1 MRAILRH
8 IPAALLIMCSAEL
21 LSAEPSS
28 TATEPVAAATET
40 ATKPSASP
48 VEASGTAEVRPT
60 PAAEGGPARPFVG
73 QVLSSAENDYV
84 LTPGDTIEMAIFREP
99 ELTTRSTIARD
110 GTVQLPLVQEVK
122 LADKTV
128 REARNYLRTL
138 YGKSFLVNPQVYLNI
153 VQFAQRKFTIMGQV
167 ARPGSY
173 QLEGGQTLDL
183 LEAVGMAGGFTR
195 IADRGR
201 VIIKRRVNG
210 EVETIRA
217 NAKRMAEG
225 KVDSVTIQ
233 PGDIITVGESW
244 F

>member
-1 MRAILRH
+1 MSS
-8 IPAALLIMCSAEL
+8 IPAALLVFFSAHPIL
-21 LSAEPSS
+21 AQTDARSA
-28 TATEPVAAATET
+28 EPVAAASESASKPA
-40 ATKPSASP
+40 ATPVESAAPATPSATTPSD
-48 VEASGTAEVRPT
+48 AS
-60 PAAEGGPARPFVG
+60 AAARPFVG

-84 LTPGDTIEMAIFREP
+84 LTPGDTVEMTIFREP

-110 GTVQLPLVQEVK
+110 GTVQLPLVQEVQ
-122 LADKTV
+122 LAGKTV
-128 REARNYLRTL
+128 RDARNYLRGL
-138 YGKSFLVNPQVYLNI
+138 YGKSYLVNPQVYLNI

-201 VIIKRRVNG
+201 VLIKRRVNG

-225 KVDSVTIQ
+225 KVESVTIQ